1 MFGFL
6 GAKNRTNKPEDP
18 PAGETAI
25 DTAKIVELM
34 RCFPIGAKVRYF
46 PEFRKD
52 IILDSIIIA
61 YGINNRLIYTQNDIH
76 VRDEAD
82 APVLLLDDD
91 WKDETVRD
99 VRRFCFIIPDIGNLE
114 YELDY
119 TSRAELA
126 NNGQIQRGDHLTLM
140 SLFNNRGVPHI
151 DTHVRKR
158 VTLKEG
164 YYANHAVIV
173 LEALPD
179 SLDHVD
185 QRQQARVKSNLPVK
199 IRFSNEAEWYP
210 CVLTDF
216 SESSLKIGMDEDS
229 AALAMLTPRKT
240 VFVHI
245 TALHQDRE
253 FELKGKVLRKGEG
266 FAVITLGSILK
277 GEEFR
282 SLELLD
288 ALDLKASLLQVP
300 AAR

>member
-1 MFGFL
+1 MFGFFS
-6 GAKNRTNKPEDP
+6 GKNRSGEPEDSG
-18 PAGETAI
+18 AGEKPI
-25 DTAKIVELM
+25 DSAKIVELM

-52 IILDSIIIA
+52 IVLDSIIIA
-61 YGINNRLIYTQNDIH
+61 YGINNRLVYTQNDIH
-76 VRDEAD
+76 VNYEAG

-91 WKDETVRD
+91 WKDETVRH

-114 YELDY
+114 NELDY

-126 NNGQIQRGDHLTLM
+126 NNGQIQRGDFLTLM

-151 DTHVRKR
+151 STHVRKR

-179 SLDHVD
+179 TLNHVD
-185 QRQQARVKSNLPVK
+185 QRQQARVKTNLPVK
-199 IRFSNEAEWYP
+199 IRFANDAEWYP

-216 SESSLKIGMDEDS
+216 SESSLKIGVDEDGI
-229 AALAMLTPRKT
+229 AQAMLTPRKT

-245 TALHQDRE
+245 TALHHDRE
-253 FELKGKVLRKGEG
+253 FELKGKVLRKGDD
-266 FAVITLGSILK
+266 FAVITLGSMLK
-277 GEEFR
+277 GNEFR
-282 SLELLD
+282 PLELLD